1 MGSAFAGGGGGNDN
15 DEGWVVVGLHLAGP
29 NAGEVIQGF
38 AMAQRSH
45 RVLREAADGSGLVWS
60 GGLRKRALDDC
71 IGIHPTMAEG
81 LVQVRC
87 DLGCMLSLSLVV
99 SHCLRL

>member
-15 DEGWVVVGLHLAGP
+15 GEGWVVVGLHLAGP